1 MRRLTNWVY
10 LFAVLA
16 INFTLT
22 RPSPVDIL
30 FVTTI
35 ALTFCAAQVVTKNIL
50 ILSALLLAWLGSLY
64 VSSMSLTDN
73 PEVTYYM
80 VKITFAVSIAF
91 CSALVAAHWDSHD
104 IRTFLQFYIAA
115 TCIASCLGTVGFL
128 LGIEELTWDGRAKAL
143 LDDPNMYGAFLI
155 PGVFASMY
163 MLSLRERPLLY
174 LGTLFVVSFGIV
186 LSFSRAAIV
195 SCVIWGALYYLVLN
209 RNNLMRAVFYAAA
222 TCAVIAV
229 TVGLAAIIDPEVG
242 AKIADRTT
250 IAKDYDLGHGG
261 RYSRYALSVPFIL
274 ANPLGMGLLEI
285 DRYFDEPIH
294 NIWISSFLNYGWLAG
309 FAFTCLILFTVAISW
324 FNYRETRNPLCLTL
338 FFCWASLTSCAFL
351 HEAERWRHLWLFTG
365 LVWGVSYVRLRRPVS
380 ADRPAWSRGYATS
393 VVGRLYDPRPV

>member
-10 LFAVLA
+10 LLAVLA

-30 FVTTI
+30 FVTAI
-35 ALTFCAAQVVTKNIL
+35 ALTFCAAQVITRNVL
-50 ILSALLLAWLGSLY
+50 ILSVLLMAWIGSLY
-64 VSSMSLTDN
+64 VSSLALTDN
-73 PEVTYYM
+73 PEVTYYI

-91 CSALVAAHWDSHD
+91 CSALVAAHWQSRD
-104 IRTFLQFYIAA
+104 IRRFLQVYIAA
-115 TCIASCLGTVGFL
+115 TCIASCLGTFGFVF
-128 LGIEELTWDGRAKAL
+128 GIEDLIWDGRAKAF

-155 PGVFASMY
+155 PGVFAAMY
-163 MLSLRERPLLY
+163 MLSLRERPVLYMTALL
-174 LGTLFVVSFGIV
+174 VVSFGIV

-195 SCVIWGALYYLVLN
+195 ACSVWGAVYYLILN
-209 RNNLMRAVFYAAA
+209 RKNLMRAVFYASVVF
-222 TCAVIAV
+222 AVI
-229 TVGLAAIIDPEVG
+229 GLAVGVAALVDPDLG
-242 AKIADRTT
+242 DKIADRTT
-250 IAKDYDLGHGG
+250 IAKEYDLGHGG

-274 ANPLGMGLLEI
+274 SNPLGLGLLEI

-338 FFCWASLTSCAFL
+338 FISWAAVTSCAFL

-365 LVWGVSYVRLRRPVS
+365 LVWGISHVRLGWASAPERRSRSPAHGRAS
-380 ADRPAWSRGYATS
+380 AGSLASPRPA
-393 VVGRLYDPRPV
+393 

>member
-1 MRRLTNWVY
+1 MRRLTNWTY
-10 LFAVLA
+10 LLAVLA

-30 FVTTI
+30 FVVTI
-35 ALTFCAAQVVTKNIL
+35 ALTLCAAQVVTRNIL
-50 ILSALLLAWLGSLY
+50 ILSVLLMAWIGSLY
-64 VSSMSLTDN
+64 VSSLSLSDN
-73 PEVTYYM
+73 PEVAYYI

-91 CSALVAAHWDSHD
+91 CSTLVAAHWQSND
-104 IRTFLQFYIAA
+104 IRRFLQVYIAA

-128 LGIEELTWDGRAKAL
+128 LGIEDLTWDGRAKAF

-155 PGVFASMY
+155 PGVFAAMY

-174 LGTLFVVSFGIV
+174 VTALFVVSFGIV

-195 SCVIWGALYYLVLN
+195 SCVLWGALYYLVLN
-209 RNNLMRAVFYAAA
+209 RRNLTRAVFYAAV

-229 TVGLAAIIDPEVG
+229 AVGLAAVVDPDIG

-250 IAKDYDLGHGG
+250 IAKEYDLGYGG
-261 RYSRYALSVPFIL
+261 RYSRYALSVPLIL
-274 ANPLGMGLLEI
+274 SHPLGMGLLEI

-309 FAFTCLILFTVAISW
+309 FAFTCLILFTVAVSW

-338 FFCWASLTSCAFL
+338 FFCWASVTSCAFL

-365 LVWGVSYVRLRRPVS
+365 LVWGISHVRLRRPGVAGRPS
-380 ADRPAWSRGYATS
+380 RRPAY
-393 VVGRLYDPRPV
+393 GRSAAEAFASPRPA